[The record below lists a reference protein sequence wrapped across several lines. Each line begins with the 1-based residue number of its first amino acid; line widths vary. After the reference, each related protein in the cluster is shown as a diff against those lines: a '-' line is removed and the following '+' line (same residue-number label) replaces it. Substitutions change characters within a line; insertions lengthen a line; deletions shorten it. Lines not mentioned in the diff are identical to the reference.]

1 MVKNYLNYLI
11 YTDYYRVTAKTFNMK
26 TKIKTIINYNISAG
40 FRVVYAYR
48 KYKDSSEKHKLNR
61 IFWKSFYKHIMEKYG
76 VEFPIQV
83 ECGSGLII
91 YHPNGIVIH
100 PNAIFGSNC
109 SILQQ
114 VTIGNSKKDR
124 NIVAHFGN
132 RCMLGAGSKI
142 IGPINVGDDVSI
154 GAGSVVTCSFS
165 NNVSVGGVPARVL
178 DNKHTPVLY
187 NINYKTYEEWKSGK
201 EI

>member
-1 MVKNYLNYLI
+1 
-11 YTDYYRVTAKTFNMK
+11 
-26 TKIKTIINYNISAG
+26 
-40 FRVVYAYR
+40 
-48 KYKDSSEKHKLNR
+48 
-61 IFWKSFYKHIMEKYG
+61 
-76 VEFPIQV
+76 
-83 ECGSGLII
+83 
-91 YHPNGIVIH
+91 
-100 PNAIFGSNC
+100 
-109 SILQQ
+109 
-114 VTIGNSKKDR
+114 
-124 NIVAHFGN
+124 
-132 RCMLGAGSKI
+132 MLGAGSKI